1 MRSVDREKRK
11 KIMPYII
18 FQELNKIIFRTKEW
32 KELFYV
38 DPFLHRL
45 FHGLRDICATGGD
58 DKASVSY
65 LMNFVLEI
73 LKNQKELSNKL
84 QEKLQ
89 NSIQLNNY
97 NFSKELLIQYID
109 SLSFKE
115 KFKLLFLREK

>member
-1 MRSVDREKRK
+1 
-11 KIMPYII
+11 MPYII